1 MAVSTGR
8 KYSTKMEMVYE
19 SLKEDI
25 INGFLE
31 QGQKIVAREVA
42 NKFGVSDIPV
52 REALKKLES
61 DGLVENIPHVGSRVS
76 LINIKKAGEIFAI
89 RLELE
94 AFAARLAAK
103 NADAKGIDELQK
115 IVDEIDIC
123 LEQEDVK
130 QVSRLNTAFHQKL
143 YQLSGNEMLYELI
156 HSLME
161 RSQYSKSVFTLVS
174 DRREKSNKE
183 HQQIVDA
190 LRKGIPEEAEKALR
204 AQKEYAFNALLNK
217 LKFVNGEES
226 R

>member
-25 INGFLE
+25 INGLLG

-52 REALKKLES
+52 REALKKLEA

-89 RLELE
+89 RLEME
-94 AFAARLAAK
+94 AFATRLAAT

-115 IVDEIDIC
+115 IVDEIDKY
-123 LEQEDVK
+123 LVEDDVK
-130 QVSRLNTAFHQKL
+130 QISRLNTAFHQKL
-143 YQLSGNEMLYELI
+143 YQLSGNEMLFEMIL
-156 HSLME
+156 SLMD
-161 RSQYSKSVFTLVS
+161 RSQYSKSVFALVG

-190 LRKGIPEEAEKALR
+190 LRQGNPEEAEEALR
-204 AQKEYAFNALLNK
+204 AQKEYAFKALLDK
-217 LKFVNGEES
+217 LKFVSGEES